1 MTPMQ
6 SDPLNEN
13 AVTGQRH
20 PDHEFLYQV
29 GTSQDGR
36 PIWASI
42 LQSRIPTES
51 QDMESERSRSVGIR
65 IPSRIQSNESAS
77 DPIDKK

>member
-1 MTPMQ
+1 MTPLP
-6 SDPLNEN
+6 SDPLNKN

-29 GTSQDGR
+29 GTSPDGR

-42 LQSRIPTES
+42 LQSKIPTES
-51 QDMESERSRSVGIR
+51 RDRESGSGHSVGFR
-65 IPSRIQSNESAS
+65 IPSRMQSNESGS